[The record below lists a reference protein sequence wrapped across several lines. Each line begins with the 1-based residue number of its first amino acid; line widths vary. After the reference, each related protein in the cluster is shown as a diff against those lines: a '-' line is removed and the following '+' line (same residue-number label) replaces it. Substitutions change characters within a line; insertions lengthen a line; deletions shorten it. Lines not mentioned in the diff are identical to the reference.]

1 MTVRCAAADVAA
13 VLTSSTDVFAAPA
26 ESVVVAVVVANVG
39 RRREANAGGGIPGR
53 VPAGAL
59 SAGGTGAG
67 AGGRGGWAVP
77 IHGHR
82 RGSCGTSIDCPSGLF
97 PAA

>member
-1 MTVRCAAADVAA
+1 MTVRRAAADVAA
-13 VLTSSTDVFAAPA
+13 VIRSSTGVFAAPV
-26 ESVVVAVVVANVG
+26 ESVVAAAVVNVG
-39 RRREANAGGGIPGR
+39 RQREASAGGGIPGR
-53 VPAGAL
+53 APAGAL

-77 IHGHR
+77 THGHR
-82 RGSCGTSIDCPSGLF
+82 RGSCGTSIDCPSGSF